1 MAGLSSD
8 RVVLFTGR
16 KDDGSRSTWDLASC
30 DRADH
35 QCFFMPM
42 SPCVISQED
51 LDNAWVMPKP
61 DSRQYVVKT
70 GKIPKEHENDKVV
83 QSMLMFQPSLKMP
96 KGAKEK
102 LASYAHMFIENLSS
116 DDPRIKLLRKA
127 ADSLL
132 EDDPPRE
139 GYGFA
144 AASQKSIHALEFYA
158 MRVST
163 LYVQKCRAQHPH
175 LTFPFFC
182 QQPSPSSAR
191 ELANI
196 LEHIIPSDIDVEA
209 TIGLPIRASDK
220 CHKESECL
228 TFDQHMQVTSDIW
241 SKHLNATGQTG
252 KDLKPAI
259 IFTTESNS
267 VAEQQIDFAGS
278 EERQSKY
285 PHRFQFI
292 TNTKDVTPG
301 TGLLKKKAADRKGIT
316 ADEAMI
322 SSMSSLQAQMKARV
336 SIGNC
341 CSNFHTLLSDY
352 MMEGCGSASDSTFV
366 CLQEHDDP
374 INRVCCGWHND
385 CKEQKR
391 KAIAALELKKKA
403 ASSPAD

>member
-1 MAGLSSD
+1 
-8 RVVLFTGR
+8 
-16 KDDGSRSTWDLASC
+16 
-30 DRADH
+30 
-35 QCFFMPM
+35 
-42 SPCVISQED
+42 
-51 LDNAWVMPKP
+51 
-61 DSRQYVVKT
+61 
-70 GKIPKEHENDKVV
+70 
-83 QSMLMFQPSLKMP
+83 
-96 KGAKEK
+96 
-102 LASYAHMFIENLSS
+102 
-116 DDPRIKLLRKA
+116 
-127 ADSLL
+127 
-132 EDDPPRE
+132 
-139 GYGFA
+139 
-144 AASQKSIHALEFYA
+144 
-158 MRVST
+158 
-163 LYVQKCRAQHPH
+163 
-175 LTFPFFC
+175 
-182 QQPSPSSAR
+182 
-191 ELANI
+191 

-316 ADEAMI
+316 ADEAML

-352 MMEGCGSASDSTFV
+352 MMEGCGSASQSTYV